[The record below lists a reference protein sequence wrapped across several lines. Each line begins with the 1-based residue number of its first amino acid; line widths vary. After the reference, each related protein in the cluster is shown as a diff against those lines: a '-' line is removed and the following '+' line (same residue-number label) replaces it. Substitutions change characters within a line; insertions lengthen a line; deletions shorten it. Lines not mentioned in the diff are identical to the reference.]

1 MLMTIICAILGVTLS
16 IVVTATNNLYNGISD
31 IWIPICLFFAFTIAS
46 AATMIL
52 IVLILTLFVDVKKP
66 VKKPNK
72 VWFAIYNFIN
82 SFLVAWAGINLKVK
96 ENEKLGKGPYLF
108 VINHRSNFDTMIVS
122 VLYRKYK
129 PIMISK
135 PGNFKIPVAG
145 PAIHEAGFLCMPR
158 DDAKGALNVVNEAVN
173 YLEEGKYSIGLC
185 PEGTR
190 NKNGRELLPFKNGCL
205 KIALRSKTPIVVLC
219 VDGTEKIHKNFPFK
233 RTKVYFDLI
242 KVISPEEYEGKN
254 TQQLGAEIAE
264 LMLKTINS
272 HQKIEDDVLTD
283 ESGKKVA

>member
-1 MLMTIICAILGVTLS
+1 MLMTIICALLGAVLS
-16 IVVTATNNLYNGISD
+16 AVVTVAKNLYKGISD
-31 IWIPICLFFAFTIAS
+31 AWIPVCLFLLFTVAS
-46 AATMIL
+46 ATVI
-52 IVLILTLFVDVKKP
+52 ILTVFIMTLFIDVKKP

-82 SFLVAWAGINLKVK
+82 SFLITWSGIDLKIT

-122 VLYRKYK
+122 KLYKRYK

-135 PGNFKIPVAG
+135 PGNFKIPIAG

-158 DDAKGALNVVNEAVN
+158 DDMKGALNVVNQAVE
-173 YLEEGKYSIGLC
+173 YLEEGKYSVGLC

-190 NKNGRELLPFKNGCL
+190 NKHDRGLLPFKNGCL
-205 KIALRSKTPIVVLC
+205 KIALRSKVPVVVLC
-219 VDGTEKIHKNFPFK
+219 VDGTEKVHKNFPFK

-242 KVISPEEYEGKN
+242 KIIKPEEHEEKN
-254 TQQLGAEIAE
+254 TVKLGEEIGE

-272 HQKIEDDVLTD
+272 HQKIETEADVSDD
-283 ESGKKVA
+283 KKVA

>member
-1 MLMTIICAILGVTLS
+1 MTITCAVIGALLS
-16 IVVTATNNLYNGISD
+16 AVITVANNLYGGISD
-31 IWIPICLFFAFTIAS
+31 IWIPVCLFIAFTV
-46 AATMIL
+46 AAAAVI
-52 IVLILTLFVDVKKP
+52 ILTVFFVSLFIDVKKP
-66 VKKPNK
+66 IKKPNK

-82 SFLVAWAGINLKVK
+82 SFLVLWSGVNLKIT

-122 VLYRKYK
+122 VLYKKYK

-135 PGNFKIPVAG
+135 PDNFKIPVAG
-145 PAIHEAGFLCMPR
+145 AAIHESGFLCMPR
-158 DDAKGALNVVNEAVN
+158 DDIRGALDVVNQAVS
-173 YLEEGKYSIGLC
+173 YLEEGEYSIGLC

-190 NKNGRELLPFKNGCL
+190 NKHGRGLLPFKNGCL
-205 KIALRSKTPIVVLC
+205 KIAVRAKVPIVVLC

-242 KVISPEEYEGKN
+242 KVITPEEYEGKN
-254 TQQLGAEIAE
+254 TAKLGEEISS

-272 HQKIEDDVLTD
+272 HQKIEDEVIETSD
-283 ESGKKVA
+283 GKKAA